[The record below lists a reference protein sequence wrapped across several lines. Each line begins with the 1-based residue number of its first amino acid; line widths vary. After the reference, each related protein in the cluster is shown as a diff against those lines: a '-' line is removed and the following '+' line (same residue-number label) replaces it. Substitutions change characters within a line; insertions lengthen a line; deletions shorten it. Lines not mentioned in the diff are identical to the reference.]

1 MKNKTSK
8 PKQPLSKTDV
18 NGSLLESI
26 RQDLLGLQQNEPV
39 TPDVKSGLGIAI
51 ELIERYMCGDLGV
64 RKQ

>member
-26 RQDLLGLQQNEPV
+26 RQDLLGLQQMELLN
-39 TPDVKSGLGIAI
+39 PDVKRGLGIAI
-51 ELIERYMCGDLGV
+51 ELIERYMCGDLGT
-64 RKQ
+64 RQQ